1 MKRYLFLIIIAILTA
16 VLYLWSIRN
25 QETESEVY
33 VAKEGQLLLPQR
45 SVAIVTLDLK
55 NTGVSFS
62 NAEQLLRLRPLQQDF
77 MEIRGVTKVESILSV
92 SRVISEHDE
101 IIVAKVIPS
110 ENSEITD
117 AYLEQVASEIHE
129 FPELSPYINASLD
142 TILFYIYFA
151 NKISA
156 QHIHRELT
164 ALQEKWSDSIRFEF
178 TGRSPVIAETES
190 LLTDDISLFFPVL
203 AAMVIII
210 FSFFRNIKAI
220 FISLLL
226 IATAIAFAYVFV
238 RFLGIPNSP
247 LLLLLPVFSLG
258 LLSDYLIHYFYH
270 RLYSPIHHRNISPR
284 KLLFFP
290 LSLTALSTLIGF
302 LSLSLINGSGH
313 LQLGL
318 IIASAVIIV
327 WFGIF
332 YWVDFGKYKPAT
344 KHMLA
349 SFKTTL
355 GKAFSWVAK
364 NKFFFYA
371 IIVAATAW
379 GIMQI
384 GNLSIEPY
392 PIEQLP
398 ETTTIK
404 KADHII
410 NEEFYGTVP
419 FFIEIDT
426 GEKNGLL
433 SKNTMLELDRIH
445 QHLQANEVGYSYSL
459 LTVLKRMNFYFRG
472 DEESLLTSTDF
483 DNNYDA
489 LIEQYLL
496 YYSSSVDP
504 LEYESLLDHSYR
516 LFSIKGLLHYSNYDD
531 LDRFMKLL
539 NQIQSDFPD
548 GWTMSVH
555 SMARQLE
562 TEQSNLR
569 KNWVFS
575 FLGGSFLIFIAVLIF
590 YRKLT
595 LALLSLVPSIIS
607 MTISLGFISLAG
619 IRIDVF
625 SIIFV
630 AIITGLVIDYSIH
643 TLVALNQ
650 LKSIEN
656 LRNGFSQVIGY
667 SGIPIFLSFLTSLL
681 SFSVLFFSSFSGA
694 RNLGFLLLFSLVFS
708 FFLSL
713 FLIPL
718 IILPIRLS
726 KELNNA

>member
-1 MKRYLFLIIIAILTA
+1 MKRYLFLIIIAILTT
-16 VLYLWSIRN
+16 VFYLWSIRN
-25 QETESEVY
+25 QETAAEAY
-33 VAKEGQLLLPQR
+33 VVKEGQLLLPQR
-45 SVAIVTLDLK
+45 SVAIVTLDLR
-55 NTGVSFS
+55 NAGVSFT

-77 MEIRGVTKVESILSV
+77 MEIRGATKVESILSV
-92 SRVISEHDE
+92 SRVISEHDD

-110 ENSEITD
+110 ENSEVTD
-117 AYLEQVASEIHE
+117 AYLEQLAGEIHE
-129 FPELSPYINASLD
+129 FPELSPYINADLD
-142 TILFYIYFA
+142 TVLFYIYFA
-151 NKISA
+151 NKTSA
-156 QHIHRELT
+156 QDIHRELT
-164 ALQEKWSDSIRFEF
+164 ALREKWSDSIRFEF
-178 TGRSPVIAETES
+178 TGRSPVIAETQS
-190 LLTDDISLFFPVL
+190 LLTNDIILFFPVL
-203 AAMVIII
+203 VIMVIIV

-220 FISLLL
+220 FISLSLV
-226 IATAIAFAYVFV
+226 AVAITFAYGLVG
-238 RFLGIPNSP
+238 FLGIPDTP

-270 RLYSPIHHRNISPR
+270 RLYAPVHHRNMSPR
-284 KLLFFP
+284 RLLFFP

-318 IIASAVIIV
+318 IIATAVIIV

-332 YWVDFGKYKPAT
+332 YWVDFGKYKPPT
-344 KHMLA
+344 KHMF
-349 SFKTTL
+349 SGFKTTL
-355 GKAFSWVAK
+355 GKMFSWVSK
-364 NKFFFYA
+364 YRLLFFA

-379 GIMQI
+379 GIIQI

-392 PIEQLP
+392 PIGQLP

-404 KADHII
+404 KADRII

-426 GEKNGLL
+426 GVINGLL
-433 SKNTMLELDRIH
+433 SKDTMLELDRIH
-445 QHLQANEVGYSYSL
+445 RHLRANGIGFSYSL
-459 LTVLKRMNFYFRG
+459 LTVLKRMNFYFMG

-483 DNNYDA
+483 DDNYDA

-504 LEYESLLDHSYR
+504 QEYESLLDHSYR
-516 LFSIKGLLHYSNYDD
+516 LLSIKGLLHYSSYDD

-539 NQIQSDFPD
+539 NRIQGDFPD
-548 GWTMSVH
+548 GWTLSVH
-555 SMARQLE
+555 SMASQLE

-575 FLGGSFLIFIAVLIF
+575 FLGGSCLIFIAVLIF
-590 YRKLT
+590 HKKLS
-595 LALLSLVPSIIS
+595 LALLSLAPSIIS
-607 MTISLGFISLAG
+607 MTISLGFIGLAG

-625 SIIFV
+625 SIVFV
-630 AIITGLVIDYSIH
+630 VIITGLVIDYSIH
-643 TLVALNQ
+643 TLVAIDQ
-650 LKSIEN
+650 LKVIKD
-656 LRNGFSQVIGY
+656 LRNGFCQIIGY

-681 SFSVLFFSSFSGA
+681 SFSVLFFSSFRGA

-713 FLIPL
+713 FLMPL

-726 KELNNA
+726 KELNRE